1 METVLEIKGLTKLYK
16 NGRGI
21 FDINLEV
28 YRGDVFGFLGPNGAG
43 KTTAMKI
50 MTGLMHPNSGD
61 VKIFGH
67 SVITEFE
74 QAMNGILCISYTL

>member
-28 YRGDVFGFLGPNGAG
+28 YRGDVFGFLGPNVRER
-43 KTTAMKI
+43 
-50 MTGLMHPNSGD
+50 LP
-61 VKIFGH
+61 
-67 SVITEFE
+67 
-74 QAMNGILCISYTL
+74 L

>member
-61 VKIFGH
+61 VKISG
-67 SVITEFE
+67 T
-74 QAMNGILCISYTL
+74 AL

>member
-61 VKIFGH
+61 VKFSG
-67 SVITEFE
+67 T
-74 QAMNGILCISYTL
+74 AL